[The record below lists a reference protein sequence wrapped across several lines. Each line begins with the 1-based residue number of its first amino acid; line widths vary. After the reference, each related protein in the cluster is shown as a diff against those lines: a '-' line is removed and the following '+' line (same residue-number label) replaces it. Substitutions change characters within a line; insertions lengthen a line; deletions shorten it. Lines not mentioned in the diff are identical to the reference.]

1 MNKVA
6 DKQELLMV
14 LDNNGNSTER
24 LEKRSIV
31 HDKELWHNE
40 VALWVI
46 NPKTKEVLMQRRSPN
61 KRINPNK
68 LGICAGH
75 VVENDSI
82 EETLKTEAKEE
93 IGIDLI
99 KYDVRPL
106 VIRRREEPQNH
117 NFSHNFYILA
127 EIPLTDFVIQ
137 EEELSELIYLDYE
150 TLKNMSKQTD
160 NETVFKFEK
169 ARDVFDALD
178 KIIYNL

>member
-68 LGICAGH
+68 LGIFAGH

-82 EETLKTEAKEE
+82 EENLKTEAKE
-93 IGIDLI
+93 
-99 KYDVRPL
+99 
-106 VIRRREEPQNH
+106 
-117 NFSHNFYILA
+117 
-127 EIPLTDFVIQ
+127 
-137 EEELSELIYLDYE
+137 
-150 TLKNMSKQTD
+150 
-160 NETVFKFEK
+160 
-169 ARDVFDALD
+169 
-178 KIIYNL
+178 